1 MMATFCCF
9 AEDKASVAF
18 CLLPYLLEKK
28 TKKTPTPQD
37 YLYQVTAKYLYYL
50 VSVINIRVSMYTL
63 TVYWGDFLTF
73 YYFCMY
79 TIHEIDEFEQIK
91 RQLTQHSF
99 STPYFFKKTFCLHF
113 RSQNL
118 LSLISHT
125 NKI

>member
-63 TVYWGDFLTF
+63 TVCSSVVVVLKRTRNCNFLKCSSSTVASANS
-73 YYFCMY
+73 
-79 TIHEIDEFEQIK
+79 K
-91 RQLTQHSF
+91 RF
-99 STPYFFKKTFCLHF
+99 
-113 RSQNL
+113 
-118 LSLISHT
+118 
-125 NKI
+125 